1 MKMNIVKPIKA
12 VTYPGVPRIQPM
24 ALTLGRLRT
33 AMDAKGKPSVSTR
46 NVVDLLAG
54 KGKAHG

>member
-1 MKMNIVKPIKA
+1 MNTVKPIKP
-12 VTYPGVPRIQPM
+12 TDHPCVPRIQPM
-24 ALTLGRLRT
+24 ALTLDRLRT

-54 KGKAHG
+54 KGKARG